1 MFLAVYLMDYVV
13 ATASAPLVLG
23 GPVCDPQVH
32 ADASFAILDERRS
45 VVGHMVTTGP
55 GSGAI
60 YAHVGA
66 TKCAVTSI
74 WEAELIAGSEAVDSA
89 LYVTQVCE
97 ELEYPVSKCRDV
109 WVDNKAEV
117 DWIRGSVS
125 NKRSRHVDTKLY
137 HARHMDEQGRVRI
150 QHKAG
155 EENPSDI
162 LTKPLVGP
170 LFRKHA
176 ATILGHEL
184 VRGLNIEG
192 LFI

>member
-1 MFLAVYLMDYVV
+1 
-13 ATASAPLVLG
+13 
-23 GPVCDPQVH
+23 
-32 ADASFAILDERRS
+32 
-45 VVGHMVTTGP
+45 
-55 GSGAI
+55 
-60 YAHVGA
+60 
-66 TKCAVTSI
+66 
-74 WEAELIAGSEAVDSA
+74 
-89 LYVTQVCE
+89 
-97 ELEYPVSKCRDV
+97 
-109 WVDNKAEV
+109 
-117 DWIRGSVS
+117 
-125 NKRSRHVDTKLY
+125 
-137 HARHMDEQGRVRI
+137 MDEQGRVRI